1 MCLIVC
7 VVSGNHALQKEFQ
20 NQMSSSLPHPGENK
34 LINNINY
41 VRENGFFGATN
52 GKLIHLD
59 HLK

>member
-1 MCLIVC
+1 MCLIAC
-7 VVSGNHALQKEFQ
+7 AVSGNHSLQKEFQ
-20 NQMSSSLPHPGENK
+20 NQMPSSLRHPEENQ

-41 VRENGFFGATN
+41 VGDNGFFGATN

>member
-1 MCLIVC
+1 
-7 VVSGNHALQKEFQ
+7 
-20 NQMSSSLPHPGENK
+20 MSSSLPHPGENK